1 MVITLFLMG
10 SLAALSPVASTMK
23 SDNQSRNIDNSF
35 STADSMMNVSIP
47 YVDNHYGSSDGII
60 DPHEYA
66 VSYTDPVSGVTA
78 YFEHNSTMLF
88 VGLQAKTPGWIGM
101 AWQNYTGSFT
111 SSGLNGSDVL
121 VGYVP
126 GQTNTGYWRVVP
138 TDVVSVHYILTLRNG
153 TVLQEADYPD
163 DTMTTPVGEL
173 SVIPMY
179 REEILGMRLG
189 EVRHFIIP
197 AAQAYN
203 DTTSPLY
210 GQDLEYA
217 ITLTRIVRNSVE
229 RTANPADS
237 SALVYSDE
245 HGTSTFQHVADTDQ
259 SRIAEANGSDNGTYT
274 QVEYTLYLNSTDNQ
288 DIPLLL
294 NTTMSYP
301 FIFMYGNTEEL
312 NGAPSAHTYWSNP
325 VRVEIIPNSP
335 PTLISVSPT
344 DGSVLEWVSEIKLN
358 ATNDFV
364 RRASFRIDDFGWQ
377 SLTYNFLTGLWE
389 KPSDQDLST
398 FADGPHILTFNATD
412 PSNSTGIL
420 YIHFSIEKP
429 FEPLLGMNLQ
439 VARQVIVT
447 ASYGTYIQDAFTIS
461 NNGSVPFSSLEVYLP
476 DKYETHFLSISASD
490 ADNNAFRIVRLA
502 DNNSLMHWRIHFSKQ
517 VGFQE
522 SYSFTLTTYMHT
534 LFWVTDPYSFQ
545 YRINFLKFPV
555 LPYVMKRVSFT
566 LGFEDSSSSVLPG
579 ETAPDATA
587 TNVAPFTEVYFTSN
601 LRLYSENILVTRT
614 TKIVVDAWGWLTYTE
629 TIHLENTGSK
639 AVTDLTYTVPA
650 YATSIKIY
658 DDVGIL
664 AFSQKTVTGDFN
676 STNAVTIHLAS
687 DRFGDNG
694 FANGFKYTF
703 HIFYVIQASAYQ
715 EPAAK
720 GIALNVP
727 IGKLGDNLI
736 LTHTIDIVFPI
747 SVTGVS
753 SNQTYRQI
761 YGAFDSIY
769 RYVYYNQTERDL
781 PNIAVVYQNTI
792 GAAARPMLFTII
804 IAFIAVLYVSY
815 RKVEIPEEVI
825 GPKIEDEYA
834 ESISRQSG
842 APPELLRDFADLYS
856 KKTSLNMDLEKL
868 QDGRRKGKVKKREYM
883 KREKDIKTQIED
895 IDSKLPSVKEE
906 LIPYGTRYRDLVSQ
920 LELQEEKI
928 NGAKAGL
935 RQLLQRKKKQR
946 ISRVAFEKS
955 RQDYLKTIQK
965 ATSATDR
972 ILLSIQEEAG
982 DI

>member
-1 MVITLFLMG
+1 MLVALFLMS
-10 SLAALSPVASTMK
+10 SLAALSPATNTMK

-35 STADSMMNVSIP
+35 STADSMMNISIP
-47 YVDNHYGSSDGII
+47 YVAKHYGSSDGII
-60 DPHEYA
+60 DPTEYA

-88 VGLQAKTPGWIGM
+88 VGLEAETPGWIGI
-101 AWQNYTGSFT
+101 AWQNHTGAFT

-126 GQTNTGYWRVVP
+126 GQTNTGIWRVIP
-138 TDVVSVHYILTLRNG
+138 TDVVTVHYTLTLRNG
-153 TVLQEADYPD
+153 TMIQEADYPD
-163 DTMTTPVGEL
+163 DTMTTPVGQL
-173 SVIPMY
+173 DVLPMY
-179 REEILGMRLG
+179 REEIMGMRIG

-197 AAQAYN
+197 ADQAYN
-203 DTTSPLY
+203 QVGQVLY
-210 GQDLEYA
+210 GQDLEYE
-217 ITLTRIVRNSVE
+217 ITLTRILRGSVE

-245 HGTSTFQHVADTDQ
+245 HGISTFQHVADADQ
-259 SRIAEANGSDNGTYT
+259 SRIVAANGSDNGTYT
-274 QVEYTLYLNSTDNQ
+274 QVEYTLYLNSTNYQ
-288 DIPLLL
+288 DIPLLQ

-301 FIFMYGNTEEL
+301 FIFMFGNTEEL
-312 NGAPSAHTYWSNP
+312 NGIPVSHTYWSNP
-325 VRVEIIPNSP
+325 ARVEIIPQSP
-335 PTLISVSPT
+335 PTLSAVNPI
-344 DGSVLEWVSEIKLN
+344 DGSVVEWVSEIKLN
-358 ATNDFV
+358 ATGNFV
-364 RRASFRIDDFGWQ
+364 RRASIRIDDSKWQ
-377 SLTYNFLTGLWE
+377 NLAYNFLTGLWE
-389 KPSDQDLST
+389 QTVDLST
-398 FADGPHILTFNATD
+398 YDDGSHTLMFNATD
-412 PSNSTGIL
+412 SSNSTGIL
-420 YIHFSIEKP
+420 QIQFSIERP
-429 FEPLLGMNLQ
+429 FQPLLGMRLQ

-447 ASYGTYIQDAFTIS
+447 ASYGTYIQDAFSIT
-461 NNGSVPFSSLEVYLP
+461 NNGSVPIGSLEVYLP
-476 DKYETHFLSISASD
+476 DKYESHFLSVSASD
-490 ADNNAFRIVRLA
+490 ADGNSFRIVRLA
-502 DNNSLMHWRIHFSKQ
+502 DTNGLMHWRIHFSKQ

-522 SYSFTLTTYMHT
+522 SYAFTLTTYMHT
-534 LFWVTDPYSFQ
+534 LFWVTIPSNFQ
-545 YRINFLKFPV
+545 YQINFLKYPV
-555 LPYVMKRVSFT
+555 LPYVMNRVTFT
-566 LGFEDSSSSVLPG
+566 LGFEDTSSSVIPG
-579 ETAPDATA
+579 ETAPDSTA
-587 TNVAPFTEVYFTSN
+587 NNVAPFTETYFTSN

-614 TKIVVDAWGWLTYTE
+614 TKIVVNAWGWLTYTE
-629 TIHLENTGSK
+629 TIFLENTGSK
-639 AVTDLTYTVPA
+639 AVTDLTYQVPA

-664 AFSQKTVTGDFN
+664 AFSQRTITGDFN
-676 STNAVTIHLAS
+676 STNSVTIHLAS

-694 FANGFKYTF
+694 FANGYKYTF

-715 EPAAK
+715 EPATNGVK
-720 GIALNVP
+720 LNVP

-736 LTHTIDIVFPI
+736 LTHTIDVVFPV
-747 SVTGVS
+747 SVAGVS
-753 SNQTYRQI
+753 TNQTCRHI
-761 YGAFDSIY
+761 YGAFDSTY
-769 RYVYYNQTERDL
+769 RYVYYNRTERDS
-781 PNIAVVYQNTI
+781 PTISVVYQNTI

-804 IAFIAVLYVSY
+804 IGFIALLYVSY

-883 KREKDIKTQIED
+883 MREKDIKTQIED

-906 LIPYGTRYRDLVSQ
+906 LIRYGTRYRDLVSQ

-965 ATSATDR
+965 ATSSTDR